1 MFDTLHA
8 PARPRLARPRLA
20 ILLTGTAAAM
30 PAWLQLLGTQRL
42 ADAMR
47 PAEGGVGVML
57 LPRDRPLARGE
68 VPGTPAFA
76 LRQAG
81 GGLWREGVDHA
92 AEWVGPEGAVLL
104 ADAAALP
111 QPGWL
116 AAHAAGLSAGA
127 EVVAGPLRP
136 IGPRSAE
143 RDHAMLLAEIAARL
157 DLGEGPG
164 WLGLDA
170 EVIGNLSLRARLLDG
185 VEADGPLALLA
196 GLRRRDA
203 RVRLMPGAMVA
214 GLAAP
219 PRLERLEAF
228 RRRVRVRAA
237 LRQLWEDGIGT
248 VLPEDAAL
256 RRLAGRLGLPAGALA
271 ACLRPRHFGAAW
283 AAVEGAS
290 PRLAFAPLRSGEL
303 AEERRRAR
311 LLLAWLQLVRTAA
324 GRCPPLPS

>member
-8 PARPRLARPRLA
+8 PARPCLARPRLA

-30 PAWLQLLGTQRL
+30 PAWLRLLDAQRL
-42 ADAMR
+42 AEGMR
-47 PAEGGVGVML
+47 PADGGVGVML
-57 LPRDRPLARGE
+57 LPCDRPLTRGE
-68 VPGTPAFA
+68 VPDAPAFA
-76 LRQAG
+76 LRQAE
-81 GGLWREGVDHA
+81 GGLWRQGLGHA
-92 AEWVGPEGAVLL
+92 AAWVGPEGAVLL

-127 EVVAGPLRP
+127 EAVAGRLRP
-136 IGPRSAE
+136 IGPGPAE
-143 RDHAMLLAEIAARL
+143 RNHAMLLAEIAARL
-157 DLGEGPG
+157 DPGEGPG

-170 EVIGNLSLRARLLDG
+170 EVTGNLSLRARLLDG

-203 RVRLMPGAMVA
+203 KVRLMPGAMVA
-214 GLAAP
+214 GAPPP
-219 PRLERLEAF
+219 PRLERLGAF
-228 RRRVRVRAA
+228 RRRVQARAA

-248 VLPEDAAL
+248 VRPEDAAL
-256 RRLAGRLGLPAGALA
+256 RRLAARLGLPAGTLA

-283 AAVEGAS
+283 AAVEAAS
-290 PRLAFAPLRSGEL
+290 PRLAHAPLRPGAL
-303 AEERRRAR
+303 AAEHRRAR
-311 LLLAWLQLVRTAA
+311 LLLGWLRLVRRTG